1 MANLLI
7 HTKTEPHT
15 TSVCNPFFLKNIKSQ
30 FRNRLG
36 FIFSQNLN
44 TTSLHSNYF
53 LYFAAKSKKPMK
65 KSIIAFVTLAL
76 LASCSKKESTDG
88 LHLTGNIKGLKN
100 GTLYIQRIV
109 DTTLVAIDS
118 IKIDG
123 NSSFESNI
131 KLESPEMLYLF
142 LDRGVTN
149 SLDNNVMFFAE
160 PGNINIDTNLDN
172 FIYGAKI
179 TGSKNQEL
187 YEEYKKINSR
197 FNDESLAMVE
207 SRFKAVKRQDQKA
220 IDSINI
226 KQESNIKRKYL
237 YATNFALNNKDHEI
251 APYIALAEIYDI
263 NVKFLD
269 TIQKSMTPKVASSL
283 YGKKLTKYIADIK
296 KEQQK

>member
-1 MANLLI
+1 
-7 HTKTEPHT
+7 
-15 TSVCNPFFLKNIKSQ
+15 
-30 FRNRLG
+30 
-36 FIFSQNLN
+36 
-44 TTSLHSNYF
+44 
-53 LYFAAKSKKPMK
+53 MK

-76 LASCSKKESTDG
+76 LASCSKKESTDN

-109 DTTLVAIDS
+109 DTSLVAIDS

-123 NSSFESNI
+123 NSAFESDI
-131 KLESPEMLYLF
+131 KLESPEMLYLY

-149 SLDNNVMFFAE
+149 SLDNNILFFAE

-187 YEEYKKINSR
+187 YDEYKKINSR
-197 FNDESLAMVE
+197 FNDESLSMVE
-207 SRFKAVKRQDQKA
+207 TRFNAIKRQDQKA
-220 IDSINI
+220 LDSINV

-251 APYIALAEIYDI
+251 APYIALSEIYDI
-263 NVKFLD
+263 NIKFLD
-269 TIQKSMTPKVASSL
+269 TIQKSMTPKVANSL
-283 YGKKLTKYIADIK
+283 YGKKLTKYVADRK
-296 KEQQK
+296 KEQQ